1 MNETYKYN
9 AEKRLTK
16 ELLVCLDE
24 VKQEEPTQNDEKVLH
39 PHHYDII
46 PGMETI
52 DILGTV
58 LNDNKDLTP
67 FAAYCLGNV
76 IKYVLRAGR
85 KNGIEDYQKAR
96 VYIDWLIEEL
106 EGSQREFKRELGEW
120 LTRRSNALYDKVKG
134 DQND

>member
-1 MNETYKYN
+1 MNETYRYN
-9 AEKRLTK
+9 SEKRLVK
-16 ELLVCLDE
+16 KLLGCIDGVNQDA
-24 VKQEEPTQNDEKVLH
+24 PSQNDEKVLH

-58 LNDNKDLTP
+58 LNDNKSLTP

-76 IKYVLRAGR
+76 IKYILRAGR

-106 EGSQREFKRELGEW
+106 EG
-120 LTRRSNALYDKVKG
+120 A
-134 DQND
+134 QND